1 MQLKT
6 ANRTHRHPSKPDVA
20 ASTAPRRKRR
30 HKPTY
35 YLRRT
40 PIYFTIIL
48 ILAVEIYPLV
58 WMFANSLKS
67 QAEFLN
73 SPTWTFPSDPKWE
86 NYSIAWNDGGL
97 SNAIK
102 NSLFATIPALFL
114 ILVMGVAAGFALE
127 VLVFKGR
134 AAVLLTILGGI
145 MIPGQMILLPLFT
158 VYFKLHITGTLWP
171 LVFTYTGVGL
181 PLTVFMMATYF
192 RAIPREMFEAAA
204 VDGAT
209 MLGTF
214 FKVAVP
220 MVRNAVFT
228 VALVQFFLIWNDLLF
243 SITFANRKNLNTV
256 QVGLLNFSGQY
267 GSLDYGPLLAAI
279 CITIAGILVLYL
291 ALNQRIMRGLTAG
304 SVKG

>member
-1 MQLKT
+1 MT
-6 ANRTHRHPSKPDVA
+6 
-20 ASTAPRRKRR
+20 ASTSRPSSMSYKRRK
-30 HKPTY
+30 PVTY
-35 YLRRT
+35 FLRRI
-40 PIYFTIIL
+40 PVYLTILL
-48 ILAVEIYPLV
+48 ILVVEIYPLF
-58 WMFANSLKS
+58 WMFMNSLKPR
-67 QAEFLN
+67 QEFLN
-73 SPTWTFPSDPKWE
+73 NPTWTLPADPKWS
-86 NYSIAWNDGGL
+86 NYSIAWTDGHLGTT
-97 SNAIK
+97 IK
-102 NSLFATIPALFL
+102 NSLIATVPSLIL
-114 ILVMGVAAGFALE
+114 ILVLGVAAGFALE

-134 AAVLLTILGGI
+134 GAILLTFLGGI
-145 MIPGQMILLPLFT
+145 MIPGQMILLPLFR
-158 VYFKLHITGTLWP
+158 VYFNLGITGTLWP
-171 LVFTYTGVGL
+171 LVITYTGVGL
-181 PLTVFMMATYF
+181 PLTIFMMATYF

-209 MLGTF
+209 MLRSF
-214 FKVAVP
+214 FTIAVP

-243 SITFANRKNLNTV
+243 SITFANRTNINTV